1 MARYLWKVSYTAE
14 GAKGLLAEG
23 GTARRAT
30 VQKLLKS
37 VGGKLIT
44 FDYALGEDD
53 AYLIAEVPDVTDVA
67 AVSMVVAASGGA
79 RVTTVPL
86 LSPAEMDEAAK
97 RNVAYRAPGA

>member
-37 VGGKLIT
+37 RGGKLIS
-44 FDYALGEDD
+44 FDFALGEDD
-53 AYLIAEVPDVTDVA
+53 AYIVAEVPDITDVA
-67 AVSMVVAASGGA
+67 AVSMTVAASGS
-79 RVTTVPL
+79 VKITTVPL
-86 LSPAEMDEAAK
+86 LTPAQLDEAVAAD
-97 RNVAYRAPGA
+97 VAYRPPGA